1 MFVSQCVIFGCLFT
15 ALYTLTL
22 SIIASTNGK
31 PRPYS
36 AWMADSVI
44 MRQEVTWN
52 SATKS
57 DVSAHLKIGLFQHAI
72 FELKDHYGYSQS
84 VGAQED
90 WEAYLKESVDSAI
103 DAFLDVGRDDSDIV
117 NMFSMGKSILYRS
130 RVPRPDIWYIAMTDS
145 LRRYHHSQNRMYLSA
160 LEAMRKSLNTLP
172 RNTDGGIPYF
182 VSDPDIMALDETYP
196 LVSFYALYPPIL
208 EPDNRT
214 IAKDIVNQ
222 LDIMW
227 SHCCQNGTH
236 LCVHGYDAAMSSPW
250 ANTVSGASPYVF
262 ARAVGWYLLGLLQLL
277 DISNTT
283 GILSPS
289 QWTHTRQR
297 FIDLANA
304 AVDHVDADTGCWW
317 QIMDYGGHQGNFVES
332 SASAMLVYA
341 LLKGRRLGYLSR
353 LESKGRSYDY
363 TAKKCYRHI
372 MKTFLISYP
381 NGSLGLDGTVDF
393 CAIYDDPSY
402 EYYTGRPIVTNHVYG
417 TAPFILASLEYE
429 RR

>member
-1 MFVSQCVIFGCLFT
+1 MCDIGSLFT
-15 ALYTLTL
+15 ALYTVTL

-57 DVSAHLKIGLFQHAI
+57 DVSVHLKIGLFQHAI
-72 FELKDHYGYSQS
+72 FELKDHYGSSQS

-145 LRRYHHSQNRMYLSA
+145 PRRYHHSQNRMYLSA
-160 LEAMRKSLNTLP
+160 LEAMRKSLNKLP

-236 LCVHGYDAAMSSPW
+236 LCVHGYDATMSSPW
-250 ANTVSGASPYVF
+250 ASA
-262 ARAVGWYLLGLLQLL
+262 
-277 DISNTT
+277 
-283 GILSPS
+283 
-289 QWTHTRQR
+289 R

-304 AVDHVDADTGCWW
+304 AVEHVDADTGCWW

-402 EYYTGRPIVTNHVYG
+402 EGENQHEFAVVAGIGNMLLAVTS
-417 TAPFILASLEYE
+417 AMWELAKNLNYRANDVNALPPLVAVAYE
-429 RR
+429 ALGF